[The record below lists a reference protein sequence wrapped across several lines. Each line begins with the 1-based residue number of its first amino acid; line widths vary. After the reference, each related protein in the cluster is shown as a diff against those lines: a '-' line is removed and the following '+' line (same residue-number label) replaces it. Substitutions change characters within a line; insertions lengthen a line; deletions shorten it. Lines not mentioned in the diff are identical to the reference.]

1 MCDVNEVAGP
11 NITELLSWASDMAG
25 TDSET
30 CVFLALMAG
39 SPNGLANAFCN
50 KQLNIMCEVYNM
62 KKNLFPRIFWVKI
75 GHSVQPPVNY
85 AVTILVFYKALL

>member
-1 MCDVNEVAGP
+1 MSAYIYAANPKSANQSFWTSTHKKNTTCPKTYAMCDVNEVAGP

-50 KQLNIMCEVYNM
+50 KQLNIMCEV
-62 KKNLFPRIFWVKI
+62 
-75 GHSVQPPVNY
+75 
-85 AVTILVFYKALL
+85 

>member
-62 KKNLFPRIFWVKI
+62 KKILFPRILWVKF
-75 GHSVQPPVNY
+75 GHSV
-85 AVTILVFYKALL
+85 